1 MKHNQSQHY
10 STLKLKTSIISKLMP
25 KPEIINKSSKDLID
39 ILIMSL
45 MKMIVIIMVGISFRE
60 IWSKY
65 RLSQILR
72 LIIMEIWRIWAIGT
86 SISSS
91 NHLFSHPLQNIMNS
105 IINIIK
111 TIMYITG
118 ILAATCKVWDL
129 VQMQI
134 IMKSILTS
142 LKNMVK
148 N

>member
-72 LIIMEIWRIWAIGT
+72 LIIMEI
-86 SISSS
+86 
-91 NHLFSHPLQNIMNS
+91 
-105 IINIIK
+105 
-111 TIMYITG
+111 
-118 ILAATCKVWDL
+118 
-129 VQMQI
+129 
-134 IMKSILTS
+134 
-142 LKNMVK
+142 
-148 N
+148 